1 MVYTWVLRWLRVG
14 LVITVLGVCSWCDLR
29 HRVVSDL
36 IWILSY
42 PLAILLCILSFTY
55 GALGAHISLLFL
67 LLLISAMAL
76 LSLLLYFS
84 GFLGGADAFA
94 LVFIAIAFPDLG
106 KALPVAFTTFFNSI
120 LIMGFGVPL
129 VILILNIWRR
139 NYRWLRL
146 VHGSALSKVLL
157 LITAYPKK
165 LSDISSHET
174 PAVRAVET
182 RDKRVVLV
190 PRHFYHAEHEDP
202 QEALRS
208 MLDRLPSPPPRIWVT
223 PFIPAMP
230 FLLAGFILA
239 VLGIDFLWLLVS
251 LV

>member
-1 MVYTWVLRWLRVG
+1 MEVWYIEKLLRV
-14 LVITVLGVCSWCDLR
+14 LLVVITLAYCSWQDWKQR
-29 HRVVSDL
+29 AVSDL
-36 IWILSY
+36 VWYVSI
-42 PLAILLCILSFTY
+42 PTA
-55 GALGAHISLLFL
+55 L
-67 LLLISAMAL
+67 LLLCLSSWRLGNPPLLYAAVVIGITAGFAAL
-76 LSLLLYFS
+76 LYLIGLW
-84 GFLGGADAFA
+84 GGADAFA

-106 KALPVAFTTFFNSI
+106 KVLPVAFTTFFNSI
-120 LIMGFGVPL
+120 LIMGFGIPL
-129 VILILNIWRR
+129 VTLILNTWRR

-146 VHGSALSKVLL
+146 VHGSAASKALL

-182 RDKRVVLV
+182 EDKRVVLV